1 MRVVYWGTYDLGKPR
16 NRILI
21 EGLRQNDVE
30 VIECHKNLWSGI
42 EDKSQFRGLIPK
54 LKKIVFWLLS
64 YPGLIYQ
71 YLKISKNHDCII
83 VGYLGH
89 LDVIILWP
97 FAKIKKKKIIWDAFI
112 SLYDTVVEDR
122 CLIGSKNPLA
132 KILFFF
138 ELVACKAA
146 DYVLLDTETH
156 ANYFKDKYRLSEK
169 KCGAVFVGVESD
181 MFSND
186 NKIEAF
192 KSKKS
197 FNILF
202 YGQFIPLHGIETII
216 KAAAILKHH
225 LNLTWT
231 LIGTGQEAQRINQKL
246 VDLDL
251 KNLDW
256 IQWVSYAELK
266 NKIYAADICLGI
278 FGTSDKASRV
288 IPNKVF
294 QIISCGKTL
303 ITRDSP
309 AIRELFPKR
318 EQGLTLIP
326 PGDPMC
332 LADAILDIINNKEI
346 QGKEPYFRSVQSQIT
361 PEGVGC
367 KLKERII
374 ELV

>member
-21 EGLRQNDVE
+21 EGLRKNDVE
-30 VIECHKNLWSGI
+30 VIECHTDLWKDI

-54 LKKIVFWLLS
+54 LKKVFLWLLS

-71 YLKISKNHDCII
+71 YLKISKDHDCII

-97 FAKIKKKKIIWDAFI
+97 FAKIRKKKIVWDAFI
-112 SLYDTVVEDR
+112 SLYDTIVEDR
-122 CLIGSKNPLA
+122 CLIVSKNPLS
-132 KILFFF
+132 KLLFLF

-156 ANYFKDKYRLSEK
+156 ANYFKEKYKLPER
-169 KCGAVFVGVESD
+169 KCGAVLVGVESN
-181 MFSND
+181 MFPND
-186 NKIEAF
+186 NKIEEF
-192 KSKKS
+192 KPKKS

-216 KAAAILKHH
+216 KAAAILKQH
-225 LNLTWT
+225 LNITWT
-231 LIGTGQEAQRINQKL
+231 LIGMGQEAQKINQQL
-246 VDLDL
+246 ADLDL

-256 IQWVSYAELK
+256 IQWVSYEELK
-266 NKIYAADICLGI
+266 NKIYVADICLGI

-294 QIISCGKTL
+294 QIVSCGKAL

-326 PGDPMC
+326 PGDPVC

-346 QGKEPYFRSVQSQIT
+346 QQKESYFRSIQSQIT
-361 PEGVGC
+361 PEGIGC